1 MGGVVCEKCGT
12 KTKGSYPIGEG
23 VRKAVAYVI
32 KNEGKRIFG
41 FGLSEEV
48 LKQLEGIMELYVK
61 VHLGIEL
68 KSLEFLKSL

>member
-1 MGGVVCEKCGT
+1 MCEKCGT

-23 VRKAVAYVI
+23 VRKAIIHVI
-32 KNEGKRIFG
+32 NNEGKRIFG
-41 FGLSEEV
+41 FGLSDEV
-48 LKQLEGIMELYVK
+48 LKQLESIMELYVK